1 MKISKQSNKFSFI
14 LVVSFLL
21 TQISFAAEKVD
32 NIWKVIENKDISN
45 EVTKKKKDLNE
56 KEIIQ
61 GVKIKLTDENIVVNK
76 ELDESNIL
84 LAGLYD
90 PAENDLNLDM
100 WSNSSGKD
108 VRSILEKINSI
119 ELSNFSKKIMDIA
132 LLTNSYLPKNNI
144 SSEEFQN
151 FTVEHL
157 VKKKDFDLIKKFII
171 KNPNIKN
178 KERLVRLIVDHYL
191 SYSEIE
197 KSCEI
202 FDYIDLVDD
211 EYLTYFKIYCLISQN
226 KKEEAQLLFDL
237 KSEME
242 ILDEFFVKKF
252 EVLMGYEENNYILS
266 DENILYF
273 HLSHKTD
280 DNFIYVPLVDSKEF
294 IWKYLSA
301 SNAFENIQSE
311 DLEDINKIEFVEKA
325 TNEEIFD
332 EKDLIKLYKKFHFNI
347 DQLLNAKKEYK
358 LLPNHEGRALLFQRL
373 ILADNLENKLF
384 LSSELKKSFDD
395 ADLSKAFDEELSY
408 ILKKIDEKEVPSN
421 YTSFYWENKDTKKI
435 KNSKIKFNNKTLHQ
449 SKLLNYFLNK
459 TSLPKTQKQLND
471 MLKKIAKDKKYSF
484 TYKDVLIL
492 ESLKSDGVKV
502 LEKYNNLYEYKTNI
516 SPEINSLIVNGE
528 SGMVLLKLVQIIG
541 KNEIEN
547 LDEKSLSYVV
557 EIMNE
562 LKVIN
567 LRNEVLL
574 KVLPLKI

>member
-1 MKISKQSNKFSFI
+1 M
-14 LVVSFLL
+14 

-178 KERLVRLIVDHYL
+178 KERLVRLIADHYL

-311 DLEDINKIEFVEKA
+311 D
-325 TNEEIFD
+325 
-332 EKDLIKLYKKFHFNI
+332 
-347 DQLLNAKKEYK
+347 
-358 LLPNHEGRALLFQRL
+358 
-373 ILADNLENKLF
+373 
-384 LSSELKKSFDD
+384 
-395 ADLSKAFDEELSY
+395 
-408 ILKKIDEKEVPSN
+408 
-421 YTSFYWENKDTKKI
+421 
-435 KNSKIKFNNKTLHQ
+435 
-449 SKLLNYFLNK
+449 
-459 TSLPKTQKQLND
+459 
-471 MLKKIAKDKKYSF
+471 
-484 TYKDVLIL
+484 
-492 ESLKSDGVKV
+492 
-502 LEKYNNLYEYKTNI
+502 
-516 SPEINSLIVNGE
+516 
-528 SGMVLLKLVQIIG
+528 
-541 KNEIEN
+541 
-547 LDEKSLSYVV
+547 
-557 EIMNE
+557 
-562 LKVIN
+562 
-567 LRNEVLL
+567 
-574 KVLPLKI
+574 